1 MCCRR
6 QCIVL
11 RAGSQGIQTTE
22 LFRTFQDVIVPEGP
36 AVHCSTEAT
45 AVVPLT
51 HRVDRLQN
59 YHIFQAVTNHA
70 GRLVLLAGAPGSPA
84 GRNTGSTG
92 EAHCS
97 TVWSMAS
104 AG

>member
-1 MCCRR
+1 MSSSLKDL
-6 QCIVL
+6 QCI
-11 RAGSQGIQTTE
+11 
-22 LFRTFQDVIVPEGP
+22 
-36 AVHCSTEAT
+36 AVRIDEDRSETT

-70 GRLVLLAGAPGSPA
+70 GRLVLLAGAPGSPT
-84 GRNTGSTG
+84 GRSTGSTG